1 MFVEKKAK
9 IRRLKYI
16 SLHIILLFFLSLAM
30 NILPA
35 QTGNIFVQLNE
46 ANSIMAQEPDRALD
60 LIQSALKESFSQKNQ
75 RGEAY
80 CNNSLGALN
89 YQLGRYPLAIENY
102 EKAIPLFVK
111 LKESEGLY
119 NSEKYLAISYEG
131 KGELTAAL
139 NRYEQLLIKIQIE
152 KKIDDEIDIRRR
164 MARIYQIQ
172 GQATKAQFQFGAI
185 SDLEQNRGN
194 EAGYI
199 DNLNNLGNY
208 NIQQQDTT
216 QAIGY
221 YQNAIDRSEEQGY
234 QIQTQQS
241 YENLSNVYRG
251 KRDFKREI
259 STRAAA
265 NQSYKRS
272 KNKKGEVSNNLE
284 IGKLYLQQGETEKA
298 IPYLQATIDLSKEL
312 GELESKE
319 IAANTG
325 LGDVSGFSNNS
336 AVDSIDRRSEKAEP
350 EVILPL
356 PDNSVNSEITPPGN
370 IAPDSIPPRRLR
382 ANSTEKETQTALQLE
397 AYENLAKAYEQR
409 GELEEALKNYKEA
422 AAIADSL
429 ARLRDFA
436 LREALD
442 LNGKLAERDEEI
454 LRMQQQKELNDAA
467 LRQQRNISLLLMAGF
482 IVLLIAGFFVLRNY
496 RAKRRA
502 NKLLALRSLRSQM
515 NPHFIFNS
523 LNSIN
528 SFISRNDERSANRY
542 LSNFSRLMRT
552 VMEHSSHDFV
562 PLSAELQVLELYLS
576 LEHFR
581 FADKFEYTFEVDP
594 NIQADQIEVPPML
607 IQPYIENA
615 IWHGLRYKETPG
627 VLRVAFRQDGDKLIG
642 VVEDNGIG
650 RKRSA
655 ELKTKNQRTHKSTG
669 LKNTAQRV
677 ELINS
682 LYGKGVS
689 VSISDLEEE
698 REDCGTRVEIVIPYQ
713 NTLI

>member
-30 NILPA
+30 NVLPA

-60 LIQSALKESFSQKNQ
+60 LIQSALKESFSQKNR

-80 CNNSLGALN
+80 CYNSLGALN

-172 GQATKAQFQFGAI
+172 GQAAKAQFQFGAI

-234 QIQTQQS
+234 QMQTQQS

-319 IAANTG
+319 ISANTG
-325 LGDVSGFSNNS
+325 LGGVSGFANNS
-336 AVDSIDRRSEKAEP
+336 VVDSIDTGSEKAEP

-615 IWHGLRYKETPG
+615 IWHGLRYKATPG

-689 VSISDLEEE
+689 VSISDLEEAH
-698 REDCGTRVEIVIPYQ
+698 EDCGTRVEIVIPYQ